1 MLANGACHFL
11 WLIRVRLWNC
21 ANIQVPLMVA
31 QIRLLF
37 ADILRKKIDLWALP
51 NSKISILSASFAL
64 SLFLCHFDYVKTS
77 SPTVARSIWTVMC
90 MFAGRKVDGCQ
101 QSLIVISGTSP
112 GSHSSASMYIIFLW
126 RQLCWEVPAWSIA
139 EFYNLLLSVSSFHL

>member
-1 MLANGACHFL
+1 MMVNGACHFL

-21 ANIQVPLMVA
+21 ANIRVPLMVA
-31 QIRLLF
+31 QIQLLF
-37 ADILRKKIDLWALP
+37 ADILRKKINFWALP
-51 NSKISILSASFAL
+51 NSKICILSTSFAL
-64 SLFLCHFDYVKTS
+64 SLFLCRFDYVKTL

-112 GSHSSASMYIIFLW
+112 GSHSSASMYFIFLW
-126 RQLCWEVPAWSIA
+126 TQLCREVPAWSIS
-139 EFYNLLLSVSSFHL
+139 ESYTFLLSVSSFHL